1 MKLISA
7 EQMQQA
13 DRQAIEQL
21 GLPGVVLMENAG
33 RAASEQLCRAFPEL
47 FPGPVLILAGKGNNG
62 GDGYVMARVLLER
75 GWRVRTLILAEATAI
90 AGDAAQMLR
99 VLQRLSADI
108 CFIDSSASL
117 QRHFSEARPVLLVDA
132 LLGTGLTAPV
142 RGLYAEAIE
151 TINGSG
157 LPVVAVDIPSGVDGS
172 SGRVL
177 GTAVNADLTVCFDH
191 GKIGHGAW
199 PGAARVGRL
208 AVVDIGIPSR
218 CHVSELPECRLLDG
232 AEAAGLLP
240 PRPSGGHKGAFGH
253 LLVVAGSS
261 GKTGAAALAGE
272 AGVRS
277 GCGLVTVACPA
288 SIHDILEMKLTEAM
302 TAPLP
307 EAGGGLSESCWAELH
322 SLLVGRQALAIGP
335 GLGQGDEL
343 GRLIRR
349 LLVECALPVVADA
362 DALNA
367 LEGHAETLFE
377 REGGATVLT
386 PHPGEMARLTGLSIA
401 EIESDRFRVAREFAG
416 EFGVVLVL
424 KGVRTLIAAPD
435 GRVSIN
441 SSGNVGLAS
450 GGSGDVLTGLI
461 GGLLAQGMAAYD
473 AAGLGCFLHG
483 MAADRL
489 AAVQGCAGL
498 KAGDLPAAIPVV
510 RKLLSQGDYD
520 A

>member
-21 GLPGVVLMENAG
+21 GIPGAVLMETAG
-33 RAASEQLCRAFPEL
+33 RAAAELLCREFSDL
-47 FPGPVLILAGKGNNG
+47 FPGPILVMAGKGNNG

-75 GWRVRTLILAEATAI
+75 GWQVQTLVLAEAGSI
-90 AGDAAQMLR
+90 SGDAALMLSI
-99 VLQRLSADI
+99 LQRLNNDI
-108 CFIDSSASL
+108 CFIDNADALTQGFSA
-117 QRHFSEARPVLLVDA
+117 ANPALLVDA
-132 LLGTGLTAPV
+132 LLGTGLTSTV

-151 TINGSG
+151 LINDSK
-157 LPVVAVDIPSGVDGS
+157 LPVMAVDIPSGVDGS

-177 GTAVNADLTVCFDH
+177 GSAVDADLTVTFDH
-191 GKIGHGAW
+191 GKIGHGSW

-208 AVVDIGIPSR
+208 EVVEIGIPAV
-218 CHVSELPECRLLDG
+218 CHGSEGPECRLLDVID
-232 AEAAGLLP
+232 AAGLLP
-240 PRPSGGHKGAFGH
+240 ARSASGHKGSFGH
-253 LLVVAGSS
+253 LLVVAGST
-261 GKTGAAALAGE
+261 GKTGAATLAGE

-277 GCGLVTVACPA
+277 GCGLITVACP
-288 SIHDILEMKLTEAM
+288 SSVHDILELKLTEAM
-302 TAPLP
+302 TAPLS
-307 EAGGGLSESCWAELH
+307 ESDGCLSETCWPELQ
-322 SLLVGRQALAIGP
+322 LLLEGRQALAIGP

-343 GRLIRR
+343 GRLVRR
-349 LLVECALPVVADA
+349 LLVECDLPVVADA

-367 LEGHAETLFE
+367 LAGHAETLFE

-386 PHPGEMARLTGLSIA
+386 PHPGEMARLTGLSVA
-401 EIESDRFRVAREFAG
+401 EIEADRFRIAREFAG

-424 KGVRTLIAAPD
+424 KGARTLIAAPD

-441 SSGNVGLAS
+441 GCGNVGLAS

-461 GGLLAQGMAAYD
+461 GGLLAQGMDAYD

-498 KAGDLPAAIPVV
+498 KASDLLAEIPVA
-510 RKLLSQGDYD
+510 RKQLTQGGPD